1 MNKASNVVVRRLLP
15 KGRGVLRTLIE
26 SLVAGD
32 VEILSRVRMEAVIA
46 RTENAIARYP
56 LPIFLTAKA
65 TVFLLEYF
73 APLMTRR
80 WQRFTSMPIEDRV
93 RYLEGWEYSPIDM
106 QRNLF
111 LLLKASLLTSLA
123 SEPGL
128 LDFAGYS
135 AFMRHRQE
143 RPLEE
148 AETPP
153 CPKKQTS

>member
-1 MNKASNVVVRRLLP
+1 MNKIQVMVVRRLLP

-26 SLVAGD
+26 SLVAED
-32 VEILSRVRMEAVIA
+32 VEILSRVRMEAVIE
-46 RTENAIARYP
+46 RSENAIAHYP
-56 LPIFLTAKA
+56 LQIFLTVKA
-65 TVFLLEYF
+65 TLFMLEFF

-80 WQRFTSMPIEDRV
+80 WQRFTSMPLEDRV
-93 RYLEGWEYSPIDM
+93 RYLEGWEYSPLDM

-111 LLLKASLLTSLA
+111 LLLKASTLTSLA

-143 RPLEE
+143 RPLGE
-148 AETPP
+148 AEVPP
-153 CPKKQTS
+153 CPKKQTN